1 MRTAKAPSE
10 SLAVRRIRTG
20 KILVRLRREFPGV
33 KTDLAHRSA
42 FELLVATI
50 LSAQCTDERV
60 NLVTPSLFR
69 AFPSADALARAPVH
83 QLESLIRSTG
93 FFRNKAKN
101 LIGCCRA
108 LVERH
113 GGEVPRDMEA
123 LVNLPGVGRKTAN
136 VVLGV
141 VYGAPGG
148 VVVDTHV
155 RRLSGRLGLTNE
167 RDPVKI
173 ESELNNLVPRSSWVD
188 LPFLFIR
195 HGRRTCLARRPA
207 CAACV
212 LRLLCPRRGIAGM
225 Y

>member
-1 MRTAKAPSE
+1 MRIAKAPSE
-10 SLAVRRIRTG
+10 SHAVRRIRVG
-20 KILVRLRREFPGV
+20 KILVRLKREFPGV
-33 KTDLAHRSA
+33 KTDLAHHNA

-60 NLVTPSLFR
+60 NMVTPELFR
-69 AFPSADALARAPVH
+69 RFPSVQAMARAQAS
-83 QLESLIRSTG
+83 QLEALIHSTG
-93 FFRNKAKN
+93 FFRNKARN
-101 LIGCCRA
+101 LIACCRM
-108 LVERH
+108 LVEKH
-113 GGEVPRDMEA
+113 GGIIPREMDQ
-123 LVNLPGVGRKTAN
+123 LVALPGIGRKTAN

-141 VYGAPGG
+141 AYGAPGG